1 MKLTGF
7 LLLAAGWVIVVAAL
21 LLLPSAVSRA
31 AFVLA
36 GIGVQLLGLFLAVRG
51 HRVLEVERG

>member
-1 MKLTGF
+1 MRLTGF
-7 LLLAAGWVIVVAAL
+7 LLLVAGWVIVAAAL

-36 GIGVQLLGLFLAVRG
+36 GIGVQLVGLFLAIRA
-51 HRVLEVERG
+51 HQVLDVERG